1 MKSRSILIDA
11 GPLIA
16 ILSPQDNA
24 HQLCVDTL
32 KQLTPPLITCW
43 AVLTEVQWLL
53 RRNKPAIQTLFK
65 MIEGGLLDIAHLPVE
80 ATPWLKDY
88 LLQYHDIGAQL
99 ADVSLCYLAETRNI
113 NTIFTLDRRDFSI
126 YRLKGNQ
133 ALTII
138 PS

>member
-1 MKSRSILIDA
+1 MMSRSVLIDA
-11 GPLIA
+11 GPLVA
-16 ILSPQDNA
+16 ILSTQDDD
-24 HQLCVDTL
+24 HRRCVSTL

-53 RRNKPAIQTLFK
+53 RRNKSAVQTLFK
-65 MIEGGLLDIAHLPVE
+65 MIEGGLLDVVHLPVE

-88 LLQYHDIGAQL
+88 LSQYHDIGAQL

-126 YRLKGNQ
+126 YRINGNQ

-138 PS
+138 PD